1 MPALTRQ
8 QRRGGL
14 WKSEGACVCA
24 CLSEC
29 EWLKVEENGTVFCN
43 PTERNQVLQTAIRLL
58 HLRLKM
64 FSAELREAAFGPHWQ
79 PWQHWLNRQRRHYL
93 GFTFMTFTISSLFF
107 HTETWA
113 QKNDYMA
120 ILNLSLTLT
129 RSHTLSH
136 TLSLYLFLFVQK
148 LQIFKVHSPLIAS
161 WQASR
166 IKGTSFQAEGG
177 CLSCAN

>member
-14 WKSEGACVCA
+14 WKSEGASVCA
-24 CLSEC
+24 CLSACEC
-29 EWLKVEENGTVFCN
+29 LKVEENGTVFCN
-43 PTERNQVLQTAIRLL
+43 PTVRNQVLPTAIRLL

-107 HTETWA
+107 TPRHERKKWLYGHFKSLSHAYTHYHTHSLSHIHALSHT
-113 QKNDYMA
+113 
-120 ILNLSLTLT
+120 LSLTLT
-129 RSHTLSH
+129 RSHTLS
-136 TLSLYLFLFVQK
+136 LSV
-148 LQIFKVHSPLIAS
+148 PLSFCAEIAD
-161 WQASR
+161 
-166 IKGTSFQAEGG
+166 
-177 CLSCAN
+177 L